1 MCLAIPAKI
10 LKIENKKA
18 TAQFGSLIKDIDV
31 DFLEGLKVGDYVI
44 VHAGFA
50 IQKLDKKDAK
60 ITLDLINEIK

>member
-18 TAQFGSLIKDIDV
+18 TAQFGSLIKEIDTGFV
-31 DFLEGLKVGDYVI
+31 EGLKKGDYVI

-50 IQKLDKKDAK
+50 IQKLDESQAK
-60 ITLDLINEIK
+60 TTLDLLNEIK